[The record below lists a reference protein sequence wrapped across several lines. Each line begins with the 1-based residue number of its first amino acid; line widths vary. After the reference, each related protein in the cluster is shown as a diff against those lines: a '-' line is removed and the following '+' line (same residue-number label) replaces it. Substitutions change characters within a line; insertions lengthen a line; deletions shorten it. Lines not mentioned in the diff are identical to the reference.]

1 MNLPC
6 SLCEGSYIGLSE
18 KALFVMI
25 IVRMCLFICIKD
37 LLFVIL
43 KVVDFFFLSYTNLF
57 LLWLR
62 ALFQKGWEIG
72 LQTTTG
78 NLETSQ
84 QTWLLQYAKG
94 EIFRFVICYACK

>member
-43 KVVDFFFLSYTNLF
+43 KVVDFFFFSSTN
-57 LLWLR
+57 
-62 ALFQKGWEIG
+62 
-72 LQTTTG
+72 
-78 NLETSQ
+78 
-84 QTWLLQYAKG
+84 
-94 EIFRFVICYACK
+94 